1 MNTKIITIIL
11 ALLIGGGAGT
21 YYVYNTAQKD
31 NAEKEKT
38 EALQKF
44 LKQGDG
50 TIRKPGTSGFKSF

>member
-1 MNTKIITIIL
+1 MNAKIIIIII
-11 ALLIGGGAGT
+11 ASLIGGGAGT
-21 YYVYNTAQKD
+21 YIFNTVQKN